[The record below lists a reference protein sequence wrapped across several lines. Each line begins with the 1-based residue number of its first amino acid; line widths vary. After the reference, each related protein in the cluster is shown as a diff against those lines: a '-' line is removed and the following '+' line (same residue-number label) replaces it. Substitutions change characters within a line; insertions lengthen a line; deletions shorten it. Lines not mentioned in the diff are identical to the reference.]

1 MIRFLLLT
9 VLVVLLAGC
18 QSDKKTA
25 AVTVSRDN
33 TAAIAALQ
41 TINTSAQKCWSG
53 SQNKDFRKYRI
64 IPELD
69 TRVGKP
75 RILVV
80 SAKAAQGL
88 PQYVIEADGT
98 PARISAYGPL
108 GAEPL
113 GEQMNADVMR
123 WHKGEKGCKA

>member
-1 MIRFLLLT
+1 MKSMAAMMCTLM
-9 VLVVLLAGC
+9 LLAGC
-18 QSDKKTA
+18 QTESVAPLAK
-25 AVTVSRDN
+25 RDN
-33 TAAIAALQ
+33 TAAISALQ
-41 TINTSAQKCWSG
+41 TINTNAQKCWNKS
-53 SQNKDFRKYRI
+53 KDFRNYRI

-98 PARISAYGPL
+98 PARLSAYGPL
-108 GAEPL
+108 GSEPL
-113 GEQMNADVMR
+113 GERMNNDIER
-123 WHKGEKGCKA
+123 WETGDKSCES

>member
-1 MIRFLLLT
+1 MRAMVATVSLLI
-9 VLVVLLAGC
+9 LLSGC
-18 QSDKKTA
+18 QTEKVAPVAK
-25 AVTVSRDN
+25 RDN
-33 TAAIAALQ
+33 AAAISALQ
-41 TINTSAQKCWSG
+41 TINTNAQKCWNKS
-53 SQNKDFRKYRI
+53 KDFRNYRI

-98 PARISAYGPL
+98 PARLSAYGPL
-108 GAEPL
+108 GSEPL
-113 GEQMNADVMR
+113 GERMNEDIAR
-123 WHKGEKGCKA
+123 WEAGDKECES